1 MRILVLGGTQFLG
14 RAIAADAVARGHQ
27 VTCAARGITGAVPP
41 GARLVPIDREAPNG
55 LAALE
60 QETFDAVVDIGRHP
74 GQVRRAVAALRP
86 RAGHWTFV
94 STVSVYADN
103 SIPNQTPT
111 TATML
116 APSAPDVEYSTSE
129 NYGPTKVACEQA
141 VGDGAFLC
149 RPGLI
154 VGPEDPTGRFTYW
167 PLRLARGGETL
178 AGVAP
183 TDMVQV
189 IDVRDLAAW
198 IIHAAETN
206 LTGAIDAV
214 GIPTQTGQF
223 LADIAS
229 GIGATPHLT
238 WADRAFLEAQEVRR
252 WAGPRALPLWLPLP
266 ENAGFL
272 TRSAR
277 PALAAGLTL
286 RPLQQT
292 ARDTLAWA
300 QAINAQPTGLTAAE
314 EQAILAA
321 WHARPAPKAV
331 PLP

>member
-55 LAALE
+55 LAALD
-60 QETFDAVVDIGRHP
+60 QETFDAVVDVGRHP
-74 GQVRRAVAALRP
+74 GQVRRAVAALKP

-141 VGDGAFLC
+141 VGEGAFIC

-167 PLRLARGGETL
+167 PLRLARGGDTL

-214 GIPTQTGQF
+214 GLPIPTGQF

-229 GIGATPHLT
+229 GIGAAPHLT
-238 WADRAFLEAQEVRR
+238 WADRAFLEAQNVRR
-252 WAGPRALPLWLPLP
+252 WAGPRSLPLWLPQP

-272 TRSAR
+272 TRSAQ
-277 PALAAGLTL
+277 PALTAGLTL
-286 RPLQQT
+286 RPLSET
-292 ARDTLAWA
+292 AQDTLAWA
-300 QAINAQPTGLTAAE
+300 RATNAQPTGLTAE
-314 EQAILAA
+314 EEAAILAA

>member
-14 RAIAADAVARGHQ
+14 RAIAAHAVAAGHD

-41 GARLVPIDREAPNG
+41 GARLVPIDREEPGG
-55 LAALE
+55 LTPLDGK
-60 QETFDAVVDIGRHP
+60 TWDAVIDIGRHP
-74 GQVRRAVAALRP
+74 GQVRRAVAALKP

-103 SIPNQTPT
+103 SIPNQTPE

-116 APSAPDVEYSTSE
+116 APSAPEVEHSTAA

-141 VGDGAFLC
+141 VGEDAFLC

-154 VGPEDPTGRFTYW
+154 VGPQDPTGRFTYW
-167 PLRLARGGETL
+167 PLRLASGGEVL
-178 AGVAP
+178 AGVSP
-183 TDMVQV
+183 DHMVQV

-198 IIHAAETN
+198 IVRAAESG
-206 LTGAIDAV
+206 LKGPIDAV
-214 GIPTQTGQF
+214 GRPIPTATF
-223 LADIAS
+223 LAEIAN
-229 GIGATPHLT
+229 GIGAACTFT
-238 WADRAFLEAQEVRR
+238 WTSREFLEAQDVRK
-252 WAGPRALPLWLPLP
+252 WAGPRSLPLWLPQP

-272 TRSAR
+272 TRSPA

-286 RPLQQT
+286 RPLAET

-300 QAINAQPTGLTAAE
+300 RTASAQPTGLTAE
-314 EQAILAA
+314 EEATVLTA
-321 WHARPAPKAV
+321 WHAR
-331 PLP
+331 

>member
-27 VTCAARGITGAVPP
+27 VTCAARGMTGAVPQ

-55 LAALE
+55 LAALD
-60 QETFDAVVDIGRHP
+60 QETFDAVVDVGRHP
-74 GQVRRAVAALRP
+74 GQVRRAVAALKA

-94 STVSVYADN
+94 STVSVYAEN
-103 SIPNQTPT
+103 ATPNQNPT
-111 TATML
+111 TAIL
-116 APSAPDVEYSTSE
+116 QASSSQGVEYSTSE
-129 NYGPTKVACEQA
+129 NYGATKVACEQA
-141 VGDGAFLC
+141 VGTNAFLC

-167 PLRLARGGETL
+167 PLRLANGGEVL
-178 AGVAP
+178 AGVSP
-183 TDMVQV
+183 EHMVQV
-189 IDVRDLAAW
+189 IDVRDVAAW

-214 GIPTQTGQF
+214 GIPVPTGDF

-229 GIGATPHLT
+229 GIGATCRFT
-238 WADRAFLEAQEVRR
+238 WADRAFLEAQEVRK
-252 WAGPRALPLWLPLP
+252 WAGPRSLPLWLPQP

-272 TRSAR
+272 TRDPR
-277 PALAAGLTL
+277 PALTAGLTL
-286 RPLQQT
+286 RPLAET
-292 ARDTLAWA
+292 AQDTLAWA
-300 QAINAQPTGLTAAE
+300 RATRAQPTGLTPE
-314 EQAILAA
+314 EEATILAA
-321 WHARPAPKAV
+321 WHARPAPSAQ

>member
-55 LAALE
+55 LAALD
-60 QETFDAVVDIGRHP
+60 QETFDAVVDVGRHP

-116 APSAPDVEYSTSE
+116 APSAPEVEYSTSE

-141 VGDGAFLC
+141 VGEGAFLC

-178 AGVAP
+178 AGVSP

-214 GIPTQTGQF
+214 GLPIPTGQF

-229 GIGATPHLT
+229 GIGAKPHLT

-252 WAGPRALPLWLPLP
+252 WAGPRSLPLWLPQP

-272 TRSAR
+272 TRSAQ

-286 RPLQQT
+286 RPLSET
-292 ARDTLAWA
+292 AQDTLAWA
-300 QAINAQPTGLTAAE
+300 QAPNAPPTGLTAE
-314 EQAILAA
+314 EEAAILAA

>member
-1 MRILVLGGTQFLG
+1 M
-14 RAIAADAVARGHQ
+14 
-27 VTCAARGITGAVPP
+27 
-41 GARLVPIDREAPNG
+41 
-55 LAALE
+55 
-60 QETFDAVVDIGRHP
+60 VDIGRHP
-74 GQVRRAVAALRP
+74 GQVRRAVTALKP

-103 SIPNQTPT
+103 ATPHQSAA
-111 TATML
+111 TAAML
-116 APSAPDVEYSTSE
+116 APSAPEVEHSTAE
-129 NYGPTKVACEQA
+129 NYGPTKVTCEQA

-167 PLRLARGGETL
+167 PLRLARGGEVL

-183 TDMVQV
+183 DELVQV

-198 IIHAAETN
+198 IVHASETG

-214 GIPTQTGQF
+214 GIPIPRVRF

-229 GIGATPHLT
+229 GTSADCTFT
-238 WADRAFLEAQEVRR
+238 WADRAFLEAQDVRP
-252 WAGPRALPLWLPLP
+252 WAGPRALPLWLKQP

-272 TRSAR
+272 TRDPS

-286 RPLQQT
+286 RPLAET
-292 ARDTLAWA
+292 AHDTLAWA
-300 QAINAQPTGLTAAE
+300 QSTGTTPTGLTPAE
-314 EQAILAA
+314 EQAVLAA
-321 WHARPAPKAV
+321 WHARPRP

>member
-55 LAALE
+55 LAALD

-103 SIPNQTPT
+103 SIPNQSPA
-111 TATML
+111 TAKML
-116 APSAPDVEYSTSE
+116 APSAPEVEYSTSE

-141 VGDGAFLC
+141 VGEGAFLC

-178 AGVAP
+178 AGVSP

-214 GIPTQTGQF
+214 GIPTPTGQF

-229 GIGATPHLT
+229 GIGAAPHLT
-238 WADRAFLEAQEVRR
+238 WADRAFLEAQNVRR
-252 WAGPRALPLWLPLP
+252 WAGPRALPLWLPQP

-272 TRSAR
+272 TRSAQ

-286 RPLQQT
+286 RPLSET
-292 ARDTLAWA
+292 AQDTLAWA
-300 QAINAQPTGLTAAE
+300 QATNAQPTGLTAE
-314 EQAILAA
+314 EEAAILAA

>member
-14 RAIAADAVARGHQ
+14 RAIAAHAVAAGHQ

-41 GARLVPIDREAPNG
+41 GARLVPIDREAADG
-55 LAALE
+55 LSPLLA
-60 QETFDAVVDIGRHP
+60 ETFDAVVDIGRHP
-74 GQVRRAVAALRP
+74 GQVRRAVAALKP

-103 SIPNQTPT
+103 SIPHQTPA

-116 APSAPDVEYSTSE
+116 APSPPEVEYSTSE

-141 VGDGAFLC
+141 VGEHAFLC

-167 PLRLARGGETL
+167 PLRLARGGEVL

-183 TDMVQV
+183 EELVQV

-206 LTGAIDAV
+206 LTGPIDAV
-214 GIPTQTGQF
+214 GIPLPRGDF
-223 LADIAS
+223 LARIAA
-229 GIGATPHLT
+229 GIGATCTFT
-238 WADRAFLEAQEVRR
+238 WADRAFLEAQDVRK
-252 WAGPRALPLWLPLP
+252 WAGPRALPLWMPHP

-272 TRSAR
+272 ARSPA

-286 RPLQQT
+286 RPLEHT

-300 QAINAQPTGLTAAE
+300 RAANAQPIGLTAAE
-314 EQAILAA
+314 EAAVLAA
-321 WHARPAPKAV
+321 RHAQ
-331 PLP
+331 LP

>member
-14 RAIAADAVARGHQ
+14 RAIAADALARGHQ
-27 VTCAARGITGAVPP
+27 VTCAARGITGAPP
-41 GARLVPIDREAPNG
+41 QGARLVQIDREAPDG
-55 LAALE
+55 LAPLLS
-60 QETFDAVVDIGRHP
+60 ETFDAVVDIGRHP

-86 RAGHWTFV
+86 RAGHWSFV

-103 SIPNQTPT
+103 SIANQTAA
-111 TATML
+111 TAAML
-116 APSAPDVEYSTSE
+116 APSAPEVEHSTAE

-141 VGDGAFLC
+141 VGDNAFLC

-167 PLRLARGGETL
+167 PLRLSRGGEVL

-183 TDMVQV
+183 EEMVQV

-206 LTGAIDAV
+206 RTGAIDAV
-214 GIPTQTGQF
+214 GVPMPRGQF
-223 LADIAS
+223 LADIARAL
-229 GIGATPHLT
+229 GADCTFT
-238 WADRAFLEAQEVRR
+238 WADRAFLEAQDVRR
-252 WAGPRALPLWLPLP
+252 WAGARALPLWLPQP

-272 TRSAR
+272 TRDAR
-277 PALAAGLTL
+277 PALAAGLAL
-286 RPLQQT
+286 RPLAET

-300 QAINAQPTGLTAAE
+300 HVAGSRAANAQPTGLTGPE
-314 EQAILAA
+314 EQAVLQA
-321 WHARPAPKAV
+321 WHSRR
-331 PLP
+331 LP

>member
-55 LAALE
+55 LAALD
-60 QETFDAVVDIGRHP
+60 QETFDAVVDVGRHP

-116 APSAPDVEYSTSE
+116 APSAPEVEYSTSE

-141 VGDGAFLC
+141 VGEGAFLC

-178 AGVAP
+178 AGVSP

-214 GIPTQTGQF
+214 GLPIPTGQF

-229 GIGATPHLT
+229 GIGAKPHLT

-252 WAGPRALPLWLPLP
+252 WAGPRSLPLWLPQP

-272 TRSAR
+272 TRSAQ

-286 RPLQQT
+286 RPLSET
-292 ARDTLAWA
+292 AQDTLAWA
-300 QAINAQPTGLTAAE
+300 QATNAQPTGLTAE
-314 EQAILAA
+314 EEAAILAA

>member
-14 RAIAADAVARGHQ
+14 RAIAAHAVAAGHD
-27 VTCAARGITGAVPP
+27 VTCAARGITGAAPP

-60 QETFDAVVDIGRHP
+60 GETFDAVVDIGRHP

-103 SIPNQTPT
+103 SIPNQNPA
-111 TATML
+111 TAAML
-116 APSAPDVEYSTSE
+116 APSAPEVEYSTSE

-167 PLRLARGGETL
+167 PLRLARSAEAGGAEVL

-198 IIHAAETN
+198 IIHAAQAN

-214 GIPTQTGQF
+214 GIPLPTGQF

-229 GIGATPHLT
+229 GIGVGDAPRLT
-238 WADRAFLEAQEVRR
+238 WADRAFLESNDVRR

-272 TRSAR
+272 TRDSA
-277 PALAAGLTL
+277 PALAASLTL
-286 RPLQQT
+286 RPLADT

-300 QAINAQPTGLTAAE
+300 RATGAQPTGLTPAE
-314 EQAILAA
+314 EAAVLAA
-321 WHARPAPKAV
+321 WHAR
-331 PLP
+331 LP

>member
-14 RAIAADAVARGHQ
+14 RAIAAHAVAAGHQ
-27 VTCAARGITGAVPP
+27 VTCAARGITGAVPQ
-41 GARLVPIDREAPNG
+41 GARLVPIDREAAGG

-74 GQVRRAVAALRP
+74 GQVRRAVAALKP

-103 SIPNQTPT
+103 SIPHQTPA

-141 VGDGAFLC
+141 VGEHAFLC

-167 PLRLARGGETL
+167 PLRLASGGEVL

-183 TDMVQV
+183 EELVQV

-206 LTGAIDAV
+206 LTGPIDAV
-214 GIPTQTGQF
+214 GIPLPRGDF
-223 LADIAS
+223 LARIAT
-229 GIGATPHLT
+229 GIGAACTFT
-238 WADRAFLEAQEVRR
+238 WADRAFLEAQDVRK
-252 WAGPRALPLWLPLP
+252 WAGPRALPLWMPHP

-272 TRSAR
+272 ARSPA

-286 RPLQQT
+286 RPLEET

-300 QAINAQPTGLTAAE
+300 RATNAQPIGLTAAE
-314 EQAILAA
+314 EAAVLAA
-321 WHARPAPKAV
+321 RHAR
-331 PLP
+331 LP

>member
-14 RAIAADAVARGHQ
+14 RAIAAHAVAAGHD

-41 GARLVPIDREAPNG
+41 GARLVPIDREAPGG

-60 QETFDAVVDIGRHP
+60 SQAWDAVIDIGRHP
-74 GQVRRAVAALRP
+74 GQVRRAVAALKP

-103 SIPNQTPT
+103 SIPHQTPA

-116 APSAPDVEYSTSE
+116 APSAPEVEHSTAA

-141 VGDGAFLC
+141 VGEDAFLC

-154 VGPEDPTGRFTYW
+154 VGPEDPTGRFPYW
-167 PLRLARGGETL
+167 PLRLSKGGEVL

-183 TDMVQV
+183 DELVQV
-189 IDVRDLAAW
+189 IDARDLAAW
-198 IIHAAETN
+198 IIHAAETG
-206 LTGAIDAV
+206 LTGPIDAV
-214 GIPTQTGQF
+214 GLPTPRGDF
-223 LADIAS
+223 LTQIA
-229 GIGATPHLT
+229 GAVGGTCRFT
-238 WADRAFLEAQEVRR
+238 WADRAFLEANDVRK
-252 WAGPRALPLWLPLP
+252 WAGPRSLPLWMPHP

-272 TRSAR
+272 ARSPH

-286 RPLQQT
+286 RPLAET

-300 QAINAQPTGLTAAE
+300 RAANIQPTGLTAE
-314 EQAILAA
+314 EEAAVLAA
-321 WHARPAPKAV
+321 WHARNTK